1 MTGFDGDQRKI
12 KMLFMGFQTTGDR
25 CRKRFNTVGAL
36 TPVAMLKAWSF
47 LSQRV
52 VLSLLLLTFV
62 TSSIFNT
69 RAEGPNLLATD
80 GEKSSSPA
88 RHELEERSLTV
99 DKLRVNYVET
109 GQGPTVVLIHG
120 NAGGLDDFEFGAID
134 LLSHNYKVF
143 AFDRPGHG
151 SSERPG
157 GREATV
163 EYQADLL
170 HQTLSQLGVSHPIL
184 VGHSWGSALALS
196 FALRFPGEASGLVLL
211 APAAYPDKEANGLL
225 RTLIK
230 APLVGDAALFLGKS
244 LIGGSVLKKDLE
256 RAFFPQQ
263 VPREYLK
270 AAASSWLGRK
280 QLKAYL
286 EDEWALNSSLRK
298 MSKHYDEIDLPVVI
312 VTGDQDQIVSPQEN
326 AERLQGVIPNAKMLQ
341 LENTGHEIPQTRPD
355 SVYAAISMISKP
367 SGGQVGT
374 VASGL

>member
-1 MTGFDGDQRKI
+1 
-12 KMLFMGFQTTGDR
+12 MLFMGFQTTGDR
-25 CRKRFNTVGAL
+25 CRKRFNTVVAR
-36 TPVAMLKAWSF
+36 TPFAMLKARSF
-47 LSQRV
+47 LTQWV
-52 VLSLLLLTFV
+52 VLSLLFPVMVTCFMLSAHAEGLSLLPTDGDKS
-62 TSSIFNT
+62 TSS
-69 RAEGPNLLATD
+69 
-80 GEKSSSPA
+80 A

-109 GQGPTVVLIHG
+109 GQGPNVVLIHG

-134 LLSHNYKVF
+134 LLSQNYRVI

-151 SSERPG
+151 SSERPS

-184 VGHSWGSALALS
+184 VGHSWGSALALA
-196 FALRFPGEASGLVLL
+196 FALRFPGEASALVLL
-211 APAAYPDKEANGLL
+211 APAAYPDNEANGLL

-230 APLVGDAALFLGKS
+230 TPLVGDAALFLGKS

-256 RAFFPQQ
+256 RAFSPQQ

-298 MSKHYDEIDLPVVI
+298 MSKHYNEIDMPVVI

-326 AERLQGVIPNAKMLQ
+326 AQRLQAVIPNAKMLQ

-355 SVYAAISMISKP
+355 SVYAAISMISEP
-367 SGGQVGT
+367 SGKQVGT